1 MDVCKYTCDDQGVP
15 RPATGK
21 TKVRNLRVV
30 DEVWLPALEKA
41 RAENRTLTEVIVTY
55 LRRYISTPP
64 RPERSSGAVPGPSG
78 GRRRAES
85 GQSLSTSVHDGSAG

>member
-30 DEVWLPALEKA
+30 DEIWLPALEKA
-41 RAENRTLTEVIVTY
+41 RAEGRTLTEVIVTY

-64 RPERSSGAVPGPSG
+64 RPPR
-78 GRRRAES
+78 GRT
-85 GQSLSTSVHDGSAG
+85 GDD